1 MFLTQ
6 RPAPSASSSL
16 AYFLGCGSEGHAIAV
31 DVHADD
37 IDWFLLQAEKQA
49 VNIDYVIDTHIHA
62 DHISG
67 GRELARRSGAH
78 YALHESSTPE
88 FEFVPLTDAQV
99 LTLGNVTATVLHT
112 PGHTMDSICLL
123 ITDTRRS
130 KEPWF
135 MLTGHTLFVGGA
147 GRPDLRGEEVRMG
160 GILHD
165 SLFNKILTL
174 PEHVE
179 IYPGAQ
185 AGSVCG
191 AGMSGKPSSSLA
203 FEKRFN
209 TALIADKEAFINA
222 ILDTLPPEPE
232 DMQQIIQQNRIIYNH
247 GI

>member
-6 RPAPSASSSL
+6 RAAPSDASSL

-31 DVHADD
+31 DVHAEDV
-37 IDWFLLQAEKQA
+37 DWFLQQAAKQA
-49 VNIDYVIDTHIHA
+49 VKIDYIIDTHIHA
-62 DHISG
+62 DHVSG
-67 GRELARRSGAH
+67 GRELAQRSGGQ
-78 YALHESSTPE
+78 YALHETAIPQFTFS
-88 FEFVPLTDAQV
+88 PLSDGQV

-123 ITDTRRS
+123 ISDQRRS

-147 GRPDLRGEEVRMG
+147 GRPDLRGEEERMG

-191 AGMSGKPSSSLA
+191 AGMSGKPSSTLA
-203 FEKRFN
+203 FEKQFN
-209 TALIADKEAFINA
+209 TALLADKEAFIEA
-222 ILDTLPPEPE
+222 ILDTIPPRPE
-232 DMQQIIQQNRIIYNH
+232 NMQQMIQQNTC
-247 GI
+247 